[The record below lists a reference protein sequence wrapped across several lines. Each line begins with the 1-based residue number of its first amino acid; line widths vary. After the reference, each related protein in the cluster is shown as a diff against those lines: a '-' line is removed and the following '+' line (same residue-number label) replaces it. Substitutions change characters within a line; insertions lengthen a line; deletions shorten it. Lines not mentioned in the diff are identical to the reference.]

1 MRSRLEFLAVWA
13 SWYAG
18 IHILQV
24 SLHPILD
31 KTTYHLINKERLSLM
46 KKVRLWSEIL
56 LRVLLLVLRQGIR
69 PSGILPMLAKPSQ
82 SKHIELWSKIQE
94 KRSPRALDWTKCG
107 HWHYILHPNVA
118 VGKLAKT
125 IRFCVGYWKP
135 LHCINQI
142 TYSVC
147 FSWRLDVTGCSA
159 GECKQR
165 PSHWWSSFGGAS

>member
-1 MRSRLEFLAVWA
+1 MICWYTHFAGKLTSY
-13 SWYAG
+13 SW
-18 IHILQV
+18 Q
-24 SLHPILD
+24 D
-31 KTTYHLINKERLSLM
+31 NLSSHQQREALFDEEG
-46 KKVRLWSEIL
+46 KFWTEIP

-69 PSGILPMLAKPSQ
+69 PSSILPMLAKPSQ

-125 IRFCVGYWKP
+125 IRFCFGYWKP
-135 LHCINQI
+135 PHCINQI

>member
-1 MRSRLEFLAVWA
+1 MICWYTHFAGKLTSY
-13 SWYAG
+13 SW
-18 IHILQV
+18 Q
-24 SLHPILD
+24 D
-31 KTTYHLINKERLSLM
+31 NLSSHQQREALFDEEG
-46 KKVRLWSEIL
+46 KFWTEIP

-125 IRFCVGYWKP
+125 IRFCFGYWKP
-135 LHCINQI
+135 PHCINQI
-142 TYSVC
+142 HVFC
-147 FSWRLDVTGCSA
+147 MLLMKIGCYRMQFWWMQAEAQSLM
-159 GECKQR
+159 KQL
-165 PSHWWSSFGGAS
+165 WSSILKPILCSV